1 LRRLRRPW
9 RRLRLSASSE
19 RVPARPAVLLIAPAS
34 SYRLAPYLQAANG
47 LGLEPI
53 VVSEGEHSLV
63 GAISR
68 GIHVHL
74 QDARRGAERIVQALD
89 GRPIAG
95 VVGTDDG
102 TVPVAAQVARQ
113 LGLVHNPPEA
123 ALLSRRKDLA
133 RARLEAAGVP
143 VPRHRR
149 LDLQAPLG
157 AQVHDL
163 PYPGVVKP
171 LSLSGSRGVIRADD
185 PNQMQAA
192 CARVGAMVGGDDS
205 LGDEERRYLLA
216 EAFVPGPEV
225 ALEGILRGGRLQVLA
240 LFDKPDPLDGPFFE
254 ETYYVT
260 PSRHSPADQER
271 VAQRVQQ
278 ACAAYGLREGPV
290 HAELRLHAGD
300 AWIMEVAART
310 IGGQCARLLGL
321 GSGRTLEDLVVSRAV
336 GRDLPLPGA
345 AGAAGVLMIPIPRA
359 GSLRRVE
366 GVLAARGVNY
376 IEDLEIS
383 VREGYELVPLPEGA
397 SYLGFI
403 FARAPT
409 PEQVETALRE
419 AHSHLNIVTAP
430 VFRVEKQGERE
441 KGKE

>member
-1 LRRLRRPW
+1 M
-9 RRLRLSASSE
+9 RLSASSE
-19 RVPARPAVLLIAPAS
+19 RAPARPAVLLIAPAS

-63 GAISR
+63 GAVSS
-68 GIHVHL
+68 GIHVRME
-74 QDARRGAERIVQALD
+74 DARSGAERIVQALG

-95 VVGTDDG
+95 VVGTDDA
-102 TVPVAAQVARQ
+102 TVPVAAQVAGQ
-113 LGLVHNPPEA
+113 LGLVHNPPGA

-133 RARLEAAGVP
+133 RARLQAAGIP

-149 LDLQAPLG
+149 LDLHAPLNV
-157 AQVHDL
+157 QVRDL
-163 PYPGVVKP
+163 PYPSVVKP

-185 PNQMQAA
+185 PTQMQAA
-192 CARVGAMVGGDDS
+192 CARVGTMLRGDDA
-205 LGDEERRYLLA
+205 LGAEERRYLLA

-225 ALEGILRGGRLQVLA
+225 ALEGMLRGGRLQVLA
-240 LFDKPDPLDGPFFE
+240 LFDKPDPLDGPYFE

-260 PSRHSPADQER
+260 PSRHPAADQER

-310 IGGQCARLLGL
+310 IGGQCARLLGF
-321 GSGRTLEDLVVSRAV
+321 GTGRTLEDLVVSRAV
-336 GRDLPLPGA
+336 GRDLPLPDGD
-345 AGAAGVLMIPIPRA
+345 GAAGVLMIPIARA

-366 GVLAARGVNY
+366 GVLAARGVRY

-383 VREGYELVPLPEGA
+383 VREGYELVPLPEGS

-403 FARAPT
+403 FARARA
-409 PEQVETALRE
+409 PEQVEAALRQ

-430 VFRVEKQGERE
+430 VFRLEKRGESVKR
-441 KGKE
+441 KE